1 MRNAPACA
9 MQVTRKIMTGYPLT
23 VSAANDGEK
32 LAYDVNFERRG
43 DNASVSNREVV
54 PSTCS

>member
-1 MRNAPACA
+1 